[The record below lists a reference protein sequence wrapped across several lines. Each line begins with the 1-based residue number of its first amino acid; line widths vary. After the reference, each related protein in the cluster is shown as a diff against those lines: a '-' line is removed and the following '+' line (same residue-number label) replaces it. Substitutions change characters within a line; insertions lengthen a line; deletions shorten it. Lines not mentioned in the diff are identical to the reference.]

1 MKSAMYSEYAEQYDQ
16 AVQDNIYNAHFERP
30 SLQALLPEIRGLNVL
45 DLGCGTGVYAQYL
58 LDQGADAV
66 TCIDYSEAMVDLVR
80 SKLGE
85 KVTAYAQDISL
96 GLPQEETGSYDL
108 IICPLVLHYLE
119 DLNPLF
125 QDVYRVL
132 KPGGVMVFS
141 MHHPLADFE
150 YSQTGNYFD
159 RELVTQEWDTVG
171 KPLEVKFY
179 RRSLS
184 ELTDAIT
191 SSGLV
196 ITRISEGQVSD
207 KVKELSESAYNFLSR
222 NPNFI
227 FVRCQK

>member
-1 MKSAMYSEYAEQYDQ
+1 MYSEYAEQYDQ